1 MAEQV
6 QDQSHRCEKKR
17 REDIGMKKG
26 NRKKIT
32 AVSLAVTAALLL
44 GACGSSQDTEKGT
57 AADSGERGT
66 VTITMGRQT
75 SSNPKFPEG
84 DSYEDNA

>member
-44 GACGSSQDTEKGT
+44 GACGSSQDTEKD
-57 AADSGERGT
+57 AEVASQYSDYMHGER
-66 VTITMGRQT
+66 VT
-75 SSNPKFPEG
+75 K
-84 DSYEDNA
+84 